1 LKTSNAAFIDGL
13 TDRGLLLAGGPFADE
28 SGAMNILACSPD
40 DLDIT
45 RIYAEDPFVVHGIF
59 VVERIVTWLVFVDN
73 WLSASAAA
81 QRGT

>member
-1 LKTSNAAFIDGL
+1 
-13 TDRGLLLAGGPFADE
+13 
-28 SGAMNILACSPD
+28 MNILACSPD

-59 VVERIVTWLVFVDN
+59 VVERIVPWLVFVDN